1 MNKNMNCHFSEIIY
15 RQAEKYRNRTELLYR
30 DEQTERWLKV
40 SWNEFAENVR
50 LTSQALTDYG
60 IGVQENIGIYSQN
73 MPQCL
78 YTSFA
83 AFGIRAVEVPMYATS
98 SPEQIR
104 YIVNDSHIRLMF
116 VGEQQQYNNA
126 RRVQKENGEILKRL
140 VIYDRSVVKYPDD
153 GSSVYFDEFIR
164 LGDNAPAEST
174 ALIRRN
180 GAQNEDTA
188 MIVYTSG
195 TTGESKGVVITHGNL
210 LEVMRIHD
218 IRLEMIKESDLSF
231 CFLPLSHIFE
241 KAWTCYCIHCGI
253 TVAINRDPK
262 TIQKTIREVRPTLMC
277 NVPRFWE
284 KVYNGVNEKIAGS
297 PRFIRRIFVDAIQ
310 TGRQYVITYRRKNLQ
325 PPLLLSI
332 KFHIY
337 DKTVFALLKKVVG
350 IDRGRAFPVAGAP
363 LSDKMA
369 EMLLSLN
376 IPIIYGYGLS
386 ETSAT
391 VCCYP
396 SKDYVIGSMGKVM
409 PDLEVKIDEST
420 SEILVKGKTVTP
432 GYYNKPEETDIAF
445 TPDGFF
451 RTGDAG
457 KLENGNL
464 FFLERIKD
472 LFKTSNGKYI
482 APQAIE
488 SSLTGSAYIEQCI
501 AVGDSRKFVGALIVP
516 NFVLLEKYARR
527 RNIEYSDYREL
538 VARTEIIRFYKSVI
552 EECQTGFA
560 SFEKIKRFALLDEPF
575 SMNTGELT
583 DTLKLRRTVIAK
595 KYEAEIE
602 AIYAE

>member
-1 MNKNMNCHFSEIIY
+1 MKNYHFSELIH
-15 RQAEKYRNRTELLYR
+15 RQAKKYGLRTELLHR
-30 DEQTERWLKV
+30 DDKTERWLKV
-40 SWNEFAENVR
+40 SWSEFAEKVR
-50 LTSQALTDYG
+50 LTSQALVEYG
-60 IGVQENIGIYSQN
+60 IDVQENIGIYSQN

-78 YTSFA
+78 YTNFG

-104 YIVNDSHIRLMF
+104 HIVNDSQIRLMF

-126 RRVQKENGEILKRL
+126 FKVQKENGEILKLL
-140 VIYDRSVVKYPDD
+140 VIYDNSVVKYPDD
-153 GSSVYFDEFIR
+153 TTSIYYDEFIC
-164 LGDNAPAEST
+164 LGDNTPAEST

-180 GAQNEDTA
+180 EAQNEDTA

-195 TTGESKGVVITHGNL
+195 TTGESKGVVITHDNM

-218 IRLEMIKESDLSF
+218 IRLEMIRDSDLSF

-253 TVAINRDPK
+253 TIAINRDPRMV
-262 TIQKTIREVRPTLMC
+262 QKTIREVRPTLMC

-284 KVYNGVNEKIAGS
+284 KVCNGVDEKIVNS
-297 PRFIRRIFVDAIQ
+297 PKFIHGIFVDAIK
-310 TGRQYVITYRRKNLQ
+310 TGRKYIIDYKRKGIT
-325 PPLLLSI
+325 PPIGLAI
-332 KFHIY
+332 KFQLY
-337 DKTVFALLKKVVG
+337 DKTILTLMKKVIG
-350 IDRGRAFPVAGAP
+350 IDKGRAFPVAGAP
-363 LSDKMA
+363 LSDKMT

-396 SKDYVIGSMGKVM
+396 SKDYIIGSMGKVM
-409 PDLEVKIDEST
+409 PGLEVRIDESNK
-420 SEILVKGKTVTP
+420 EILIKGKTVMSK
-432 GYYNKPEETDIAF
+432 YYKKPDETAKVF
-445 TPDGFF
+445 TEDGFF

-457 KLENGNL
+457 RLENDHL

-488 SSLTGSAYIEQCI
+488 SDLSSNPYIEQCI
-501 AVGDSRKFVGALIVP
+501 AIGDNRKFVSALIVP
-516 NFVLLEKYARR
+516 NLLSLEKHAWQKG
-527 RNIEYSDYREL
+527 IEYANRKDL
-538 VARTEIIRFYKSVI
+538 VSKEEIVRFYKSII
-552 EECQTGFA
+552 EECQMKYA
-560 SFEKIKRFALLDEPF
+560 SFEKIKRFTLLAEPF
-575 SMNTGELT
+575 SMDTGELT
-583 DTLKLRRTVIAK
+583 DTLKLRRSVISK
-595 KYEAEIE
+595 RYEAEIE
-602 AIYAE
+602 EMYKE

>member
-1 MNKNMNCHFSEIIY
+1 MNYHFSELIY
-15 RQAEKYRNRTELLYR
+15 RQAEKYGNRTELLYR
-30 DEQTERWLKV
+30 DDKTAQWLNV
-40 SWNEFAENVR
+40 SWNEFAEKVR
-50 LTSQALTDYG
+50 LTSQALIDYG

-78 YTSFA
+78 YTNFG

-104 YIVNDSHIRLMF
+104 YIVHDSHLRLMF

-126 RRVQKENGEILKRL
+126 YKVQKENAEILKLL
-140 VIYDRSVVKYPDD
+140 VIYDNSVVKYPDD
-153 GSSVYFDEFIR
+153 TTSVYFDEFIR
-164 LGDNAPAEST
+164 LGDNATAESI
-174 ALIRRN
+174 ALIRKN
-180 GAQNEDTA
+180 EAQKEDTA

-195 TTGESKGVVITHGNL
+195 TTGESKGVIITHSNL
-210 LEVMRIHD
+210 LETMRIHD
-218 IRLEMIKESDLSF
+218 IRLEMIDDTDVSF

-262 TIQKTIREVRPTLMC
+262 TIQKTIKEVRPSLMC

-284 KVYNGVNEKIAGS
+284 KVYNGVNEKIAGA
-297 PRFIRRIFVDAIQ
+297 PKPIRRILVDAID
-310 TGRQYVITYRRKNLQ
+310 TGRKYIIDYRRKGLKA
-325 PPLLLSI
+325 PAPLFI
-332 KFHIY
+332 KFHFY

-350 IDRGRAFPVAGAP
+350 IDKGKAFPVAGAP

-369 EMLLSLN
+369 VRLLSLN

-391 VCCYP
+391 VCCYTTRN
-396 SKDYVIGSMGKVM
+396 YVIGSMGKVM
-409 PDLEVKIDEST
+409 PGIEVKIDERNN
-420 SEILVKGKTVTP
+420 EILVKGKTVTP
-432 GYYNKPEETDIAF
+432 GYYNKPAETADAF
-445 TPDGFF
+445 TEDGFF

-457 KLENGNL
+457 RLENGDL

-488 SSLTGSAYIEQCI
+488 SSLTANPYIEQCI
-501 AVGDSRKFVGALIVP
+501 VIGDTRKFVSALIVP
-516 NFVLLEKYARR
+516 NFISLEKYALQKGVK
-527 RNIEYSDYREL
+527 YDDFKEL
-538 VARTEIIRFYKSVI
+538 TGNKDIIRFYTSII
-552 EECQTGFA
+552 EECQIGFA
-560 SFEKIKRFALLDEPF
+560 SFEKIKRFTLLSDPF
-575 SMNTGELT
+575 SMDTGELT
-583 DTLKLRRTVIAK
+583 DTLKLRRSVISK
-595 KYEAEIE
+595 RYEAEIE
-602 AIYAE
+602 KFYEE